1 MKMAAESTRDH
12 TRLLRMTL
20 AVADS
25 RAYWTNV
32 DPSIP
37 KDRLAVAAFENR
49 WFGDRAMPRIQRMVA
64 DLRDRYDAF
73 PPALEVLRQ
82 WRPDDPITIR
92 NLCHWHL
99 QLSDP
104 MYRDFTGTFLVER
117 RRHPSPRIDR
127 DATVRWLRD
136 RVGDRWAV
144 ATLQKIAR
152 NLITAASEAGLCTA
166 GRKERIPV
174 YPPVSD
180 VALTYLLYLLRQ
192 TRFRGTLLDN
202 PYLISL
208 GLAGGDLEKRVRR
221 LDGVAFNRMGDL
233 ESFEWVFEDLEA
245 WAERNMF
252 SDKADTP
259 YRKMNRLEEYS

>member
-1 MKMAAESTRDH
+1 MKPAAESTRDH

-25 RAYWTNV
+25 RAYWSNV
-32 DPSIP
+32 DPAIP
-37 KDRLAVAAFENR
+37 KDRVAVAAFENR
-49 WFGDRAMPRIQRMVA
+49 WFGDRSLPRIQRMAA

-73 PPALEVLRQ
+73 PQALEALHR
-82 WRPDDPITIR
+82 WRPDDPDTIR

-104 MYRDFTGTFLVER
+104 MYRDFTGCFLVER
-117 RRHPSPRIDR
+117 RQHPMPRIDR

-152 NLITAASEAGLCTA
+152 NLITAATEAGLCAA
-166 GRKERIPV
+166 GKKERIPV
-174 YPPVSD
+174 YPSVSD

-192 TRFRGTLLDN
+192 TRFEGTLLDN
-202 PYLISL
+202 PYLISV
-208 GLAGGDLEKRVRR
+208 GLTEGDLEKRMRR

-233 ESFEWVFEDLEA
+233 ESFEWAFDDLMS
-245 WAERNMF
+245 WAEANLAF
-252 SDKADTP
+252 NGKAAP
-259 YRKMNRLEEYS
+259 